1 MTTTAA
7 ALASSIASIAVT
19 APVTEATVLEDRA
32 HVVRSAR
39 VTLPAGRSRLRIGG
53 VSPVLADK
61 TAIATLAGPGP
72 VAINRLAVT
81 RERLV
86 LDADRSPADAEHSA
100 RFRALKE
107 EAAVLKERQQRADTA
122 RDKIVAAITA
132 TITEANDDAA
142 WGRDGR
148 EDWRAALDA
157 LHAREQA
164 IIRDLVA
171 IDAEIKDL
179 RQRAHDH
186 GERGHHSV
194 ARAQM
199 IAAITIEVEVT
210 APGDYE
216 LRLAYLVPNACWRP
230 YHAARLI
237 APVAAPG
244 AAAASAQ
251 TPAATQLEFATT
263 ACIWQNTGEDWT
275 GIRLRVSTARPSLGT
290 APPTLSNDRLFLRK
304 KEAHIQVEIREQTVQ
319 NTGGAVD
326 QSDGS
331 APADDGILGIDD
343 GGEPQLLTCPGLATI
358 PSDGLPHR
366 APLSAFT
373 APAESTLLVMG
384 EITPAAILRTTH
396 TNRAAR
402 PLLAG
407 PVDLIR
413 NGGISGRA
421 EILYVAPGAGFDLGW
436 GPEGDLRIEREVIET
451 QEKAPLT
458 SFFTGWTSTL
468 IRADIRI
475 SNLADGA
482 RTVVVHERIPVSSLD
497 QVRIETGDIT
507 PPATPDADGFLRWT
521 VTLPARSHRE
531 ITLRFHLR
539 RHPDV
544 VGDLGL
550 K

>member
-7 ALASSIASIAVT
+7 LAAPTPLVIT
-19 APVTEATVLEDRA
+19 APVAEATVLEDRA
-32 HVVRSAR
+32 HVVRTAR
-39 VTLPAGRSRLRIGG
+39 VTLPAGRSRLSITG
-53 VSPVLADK
+53 VAPVLADK
-61 TAIATLAGPGP
+61 TAIATLAGPAP

-86 LDADRSPADAEHSA
+86 LDADRSAAEAEHSA

-107 EAAVLKERQQRADTA
+107 EAAVLKERQQRADLA
-122 RDKIVAAITA
+122 RDKTVAAITA

-148 EDWRAALDA
+148 EDWRAALDT
-157 LHAREQA
+157 LHGREQA

-179 RQRAHDH
+179 RQRAHDQVEH
-186 GERGHHSV
+186 GHHSV
-194 ARAQM
+194 ARPQM
-199 IAAITIEVEVT
+199 IAAITIDVEVT
-210 APGDYE
+210 VPGDYA

-230 YHAARLI
+230 YHTARLLT
-237 APVAAPG
+237 PVAAPAATTG
-244 AAAASAQ
+244 ASYAQ
-251 TPAATQLEFATT
+251 TSAATQLAFATD

-304 KEAHIQVEIREQTVQ
+304 KEAHIQVEIREQTMQ

-326 QSDGS
+326 HSEAGGGN
-331 APADDGILGIDD
+331 ADDGLLGIDD

-373 APAESTLLVMG
+373 APAESHLIVMG
-384 EITPAAILRTTH
+384 EITPAAILRTTQ
-396 TNRAAR
+396 TNRSTR

-413 NGGISGRA
+413 GGGISGRA

-436 GPEGDLRIEREVIET
+436 GPAGDLRIAREVEET
-451 QEKAPLT
+451 LEKNPLT
-458 SFFTGWTSTL
+458 SLFTGWTSTL

-475 SNLADGA
+475 SNLADGP
-482 RTVVVHERIPVSSLD
+482 RTITVHERIPVSSLD
-497 QVRIETGDIT
+497 QVRVETGDIT
-507 PPATPDADGFLRWT
+507 PPASPDADGFLRWT
-521 VTLPARSHRE
+521 LTLPARSHRE
-531 ITLRFHLR
+531 IVVNFRIR
-539 RHPDV
+539 KHPDV
-544 VGDLGL
+544 VGM
-550 K
+550 